1 MRPREQNVTWHG
13 GWWPSSKSLN
23 RLSPSAASQRAR
35 RWSSSK
41 LGMRAGKK
49 AQETARE
56 LVGLHLLL
64 WIFAV
69 LFEECVR
76 RGDAGLVGLEF
87 HRCGFFDKGW
97 HFRGHL

>member
-1 MRPREQNVTWHG
+1 M
-13 GWWPSSKSLN
+13 
-23 RLSPSAASQRAR
+23 
-35 RWSSSK
+35 
-41 LGMRAGKK
+41 
-49 AQETARE
+49 
-56 LVGLHLLL
+56 HLLL

-97 HFRGHL
+97 HFRAACRGGAPLLQQRMQIAEITHVGLLLYLQVSAVLIY